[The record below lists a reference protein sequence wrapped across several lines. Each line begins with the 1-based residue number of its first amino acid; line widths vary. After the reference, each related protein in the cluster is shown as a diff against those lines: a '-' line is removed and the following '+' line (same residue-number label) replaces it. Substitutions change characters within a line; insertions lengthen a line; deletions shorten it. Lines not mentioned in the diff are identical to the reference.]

1 MLGECVISSVL
12 SHCSINLKWH
22 ASVMAQLQLS
32 LNGGSVLQLCYSSVL
47 FGMQKKTSSR
57 GEGGPKEREGLDFG
71 SSFSV
76 FSPSPEPA
84 LCK

>member
-1 MLGECVISSVL
+1 MCNFLGSVSL
-12 SHCSINLKWH
+12 QHKFEMQ
-22 ASVMAQLQLS
+22 ASVTALLQLS
-32 LNGGSVLQLCYSSVL
+32 FIWHAKENI
-47 FGMQKKTSSR
+47 SSR

>member
-1 MLGECVISSVL
+1 MCNFLGSVSLQHKFEMACQCYGSVTAQFKWWISVTAL
-12 SHCSINLKWH
+12 
-22 ASVMAQLQLS
+22 LQLS
-32 LNGGSVLQLCYSSVL
+32 FIWHAKENI
-47 FGMQKKTSSR
+47 SSR